1 MTTALFL
8 LRAVQVG
15 ISLSDLDLLTIG
27 MLNDIYAEAYN
38 DQKGEYA
45 QLATQEDMDA
55 FARSG

>member
-38 DQKGEYA
+38 DQEGEYA

-55 FARSG
+55 FVRSG

>member
-38 DQKGEYA
+38 DQEGEYA
-45 QLATQEDMDA
+45 QLADQEDMDA
-55 FARSG
+55 FARS